1 MLRHPSPV
9 LPQAVLYRL
18 LPTVIIPF
26 RSRLPV
32 VRRRP
37 LLRLCLRSLRGSPF
51 PLQRPIQASNKV
63 GWGGMT
69 QKQEEM
75 TAS

>member
-18 LPTVIIPF
+18 LRTVIIPF

-37 LLRLCLRSLRGSPF
+37 LLRPCRRSLRGSPCHL
-51 PLQRPIQASNKV
+51 PRLIPASNKV